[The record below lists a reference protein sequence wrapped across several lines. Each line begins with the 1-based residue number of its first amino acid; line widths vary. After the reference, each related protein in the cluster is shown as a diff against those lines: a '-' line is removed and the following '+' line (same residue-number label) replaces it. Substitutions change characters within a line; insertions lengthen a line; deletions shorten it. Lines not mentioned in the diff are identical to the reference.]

1 MLVSILN
8 KILIGLANANPNY
21 GIQPRGQLTAK
32 SLQEIWKTGVRRVDS
47 AEDYVNAEKII
58 SESGLKWRV
67 QTKFMV
73 PNTYNSLRDLLQAA
87 KFATRNSHVECLLIH
102 TTNLYKNP
110 RSNHVVADLKRVSE
124 MIGVPK
130 VGISIY
136 RPNELENLENWQELD
151 LVQFPHN
158 PLDTYCLDWLIKY
171 KQNKFPTMQARSI
184 FLQGLLISSLNESY
198 TLPIALLNA
207 VLSWKQW
214 ITELDIDAS
223 LYCTRFVFGNAEI
236 DEIVVGI
243 DSAQQLEKI
252 IINAVDSK
260 ALPRYPAVIQDEI
273 TDARRW
279 AN

>member
-1 MLVSILN
+1 MSILN
-8 KILIGLANANPNY
+8 KFLIGLANANPNY
-21 GIQPRGQLTAK
+21 GIQPRGHLTAK
-32 SLQEIWKTGVRRVDS
+32 SLQEIWNTGVRRVDS
-47 AEDYVNAEKII
+47 AEEYVNAEKII
-58 SESGLKWRV
+58 SESGLNWRV
-67 QTKFMV
+67 QTKFRV
-73 PNTYNSLRDLLQAA
+73 PNIYNSFWDLLQAA
-87 KFATRNSHVECLLIH
+87 KFATRDSHVECLLIH

-130 VGISIY
+130 VGISVY
-136 RPNELENLENWQELD
+136 RPIELENLENWEELD
-151 LVQFPHN
+151 VVQFPHN
-158 PLDTYCLDWLIKY
+158 PLDTHCLDWLIKY
-171 KQNKFPTMQARSI
+171 KQNKFPTLQARSI

-198 TLPIALLNA
+198 VLPVALLDA

-223 LYCTRFVFGNAEI
+223 LYCTRFVFGNAKI

-243 DSAQQLEKI
+243 DSAEQLKKI

-260 ALPRYPAVIQDEI
+260 ALPRYPVVIQEEI

-279 AN
+279 TN